1 VVLDDLDDGTEYYYR
16 ACVQYDGERD
26 GLVCGG
32 VRSFET
38 DSRDKSSKP
47 TVVTSGAEIRP
58 SQVFL
63 SGDIRMGDFI
73 DGYAFFVYGTSLG
86 KVKEVQGL
94 NSFARIRQSVDELQK
109 IAVDSDVD
117 GRDSF
122 RLSITDLEIGQI
134 YHYRMC
140 VQYVDEDTYGREQ
153 FFINCGEV
161 RSWVSL

>member
-1 VVLDDLDDGTEYYYR
+1 
-16 ACVQYDGERD
+16 
-26 GLVCGG
+26 
-32 VRSFET
+32 
-38 DSRDKSSKP
+38 
-47 TVVTSGAEIRP
+47 
-58 SQVFL
+58 
-63 SGDIRMGDFI
+63 MGDFI